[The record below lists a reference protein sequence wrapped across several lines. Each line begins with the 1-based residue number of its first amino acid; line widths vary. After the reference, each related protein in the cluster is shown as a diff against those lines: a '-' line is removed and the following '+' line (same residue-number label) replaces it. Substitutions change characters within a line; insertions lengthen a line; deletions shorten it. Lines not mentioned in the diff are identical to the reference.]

1 MHVYSIGSAVGLHPV
16 QCTYT
21 LWKNREPVDADRKRL
36 ERSSF
41 PNILWKKRDSVNAT
55 FNSTR
60 IPSLRCLAVSLTH
73 SLLLLRLVLFD
84 FGCWRCWLI
93 TCCRC
98 WCWFWG
104 ELWRKVGDRWQF
116 GKTRQDLARAW
127 QLLCCFL
134 AIVCFCSQI
143 KLVHSTIGSAV
154 PFAVST
160 YLWATSQFSGTNLFL
175 FEKCKVVDK

>member
-1 MHVYSIGSAVGLHPV
+1 MFNSHFTVCIPLSNTIGHMHVYSIGSAVGLHPV

-84 FGCWRCWLI
+84 FGCWRCWLV

-116 GKTRQDLARAW
+116 GKTRQDLARLGKSLTIA
-127 QLLCCFL
+127 LLLFG
-134 AIVCFCSQI
+134 
-143 KLVHSTIGSAV
+143 HS
-154 PFAVST
+154 
-160 YLWATSQFSGTNLFL
+160 LFL
-175 FEKCKVVDK
+175 